1 MRETIELLGIQ
12 LFDSDEY
19 CDVMED
25 CSQYTDV
32 NWLLHDMKEYN
43 GMTVALYFDGKLV
56 IYNLEN
62 EIVFDGSLIDSVD
75 FKQELLQ
82 LVTG

>member
-1 MRETIELLGIQ
+1 MRETIELLSIQ

-32 NWLLHDMKEYN
+32 NWLLKDMKKYD

-56 IYNLEN
+56 VYDLKN
-62 EIVFDGSLIDSVD
+62 EVVFDGSLMDSSD
-75 FKQELLQ
+75 FKQELLR
-82 LVTG
+82 LLAE

>member
-1 MRETIELLGIQ
+1 MREIIELLGIQ

-32 NWLLHDMKEYN
+32 KWLLEDMKEYD

-62 EIVFDGSLIDSVD
+62 NIVFDGSLMDSSD
-75 FKQELLQ
+75 FKQEMMQ
-82 LVTG
+82 LVTR